1 MGAQSIAIRC
11 HAHSRAAFFV
21 TGDRSSRGGQR
32 TAALGISETR
42 LPATLRQAVKIELA
56 VALHSPYEIPIAV
69 GFNGALMTVL
79 WFFLPDHWKNALF
92 ALHGTLAF
100 AMVLAGWMIS
110 DVPATNVLALDA
122 ERMML
127 ALDDPATFRR
137 LLYAKNMALWVLVA
151 PLCALVALG
160 IGVNNHELTA
170 TIISIVAIVILPFGA
185 LGFAAWVGIRFPYH
199 PIPLSQRWAHRR
211 PWRHM
216 IVRWFTL
223 AVTPYILVP
232 TIIVILLLPSLVFWA
247 AFAEDGLHSRL
258 SGGVYATGML
268 IACVLALAGSLG
280 GHRVGGR
287 LARRRKA
294 ELSEYLSDPSR
305 G

>member
-1 MGAQSIAIRC
+1 LIIG
-11 HAHSRAAFFV
+11 
-21 TGDRSSRGGQR
+21 
-32 TAALGISETR
+32 ETR
-42 LPATLRQAVKIELA
+42 LPATLRQAVKIELG
-56 VALHSPYEIPIAV
+56 VAFHSPYEIPIAV
-69 GFNGALMTVL
+69 AFNGALMTVL
-79 WFFLPDHWKNALF
+79 WFFLPAHWKNALF

-137 LLYAKNMALWVLVA
+137 LLYAKNIALWVLVA
-151 PLCALVALG
+151 PVCSLVALG

-170 TIISIVAIVILPFGA
+170 TVISIVAIVILPFGA
-185 LGFAAWVGIRFPYH
+185 LGFSAWVGIRFPYH
-199 PIPLSQRWAHRR
+199 PMPLSQRWAHRR

-216 IVRWFTL
+216 ILRWFTL
-223 AVTPYILVP
+223 AATPYILVP
-232 TIIVILLLPSLVFWA
+232 TIIAILLLPSLAFWA
-247 AFAEDGLHSRL
+247 IFAADGLHSRL
-258 SGGVYATGML
+258 SGGVYAIGML
-268 IACVLALAGSLG
+268 IACVLALGGSLG
-280 GHRVGGR
+280 GHRVGER

-294 ELSEYLSDPSR
+294 ELSEYLSDPSC

>member
-1 MGAQSIAIRC
+1 
-11 HAHSRAAFFV
+11 V
-21 TGDRSSRGGQR
+21 T
-32 TAALGISETR
+32 ISQTR
-42 LPATLRQAVKIELA
+42 LPATIRDAVKTELGA
-56 VALHSPYEIPIAV
+56 ALHSPYEIPIAV
-69 GFNGALMTVL
+69 AFNGALMTIL
-79 WFFLPDHWKNALF
+79 WFFLPSHWKNALF

-122 ERMML
+122 DRMMH

-137 LLYAKNMALWVLVA
+137 LLYAKNIALWVLVA
-151 PLCALVALG
+151 PVCALVAVG

-170 TIISIVAIVILPFGA
+170 TVISIVAIVILPFGA
-185 LGFAAWVGIRFPYH
+185 LGFSAWVGIRFPYH
-199 PIPLSQRWAHRR
+199 PIPLSQRWGHRR

-223 AVTPYILVP
+223 AAVPYVLVP
-232 TIIVILLLPSLVFWA
+232 TIILILLLPSLGFWA
-247 AFAEDGLHSRL
+247 VFAADGLHSRL
-258 SGGVYATGML
+258 SGGVYALGML

-280 GHRVGGR
+280 GHRVGER

-294 ELSEYLSDPSR
+294 ELSEYLSDPAR

>member
-1 MGAQSIAIRC
+1 M
-11 HAHSRAAFFV
+11 
-21 TGDRSSRGGQR
+21 TG
-32 TAALGISETR
+32 
-42 LPATLRQAVKIELA
+42 ATLPTTVRQAVKLELG

-69 GFNGALMTVL
+69 AFNGALMTVL
-79 WFFLPDHWKNALF
+79 WFFLPAHWKNALF

-110 DVPATNVLALDA
+110 DVPATNVLGQDP

-137 LLYAKNMALWVLVA
+137 LLYAKNIALWVLVA
-151 PLCALVALG
+151 PVCSLVALG

-170 TIISIVAIVILPFGA
+170 TVISIVAIVILPFGA
-185 LGFAAWVGIRFPYH
+185 LGFSAWVGIRFPYH
-199 PIPLSQRWAHRR
+199 PIPLSERWAHRQ

-223 AVTPYILVP
+223 AATPFILVP
-232 TIIVILLLPSLVFWA
+232 TIIVILLVPSIAFWA
-247 AFAEDGLHSRL
+247 IFAADGLHSRL
-258 SGGVYATGML
+258 SAGVYALGIL
-268 IACVLALAGSLG
+268 IACILALAGSLG
-280 GHRVGGR
+280 GHRVGER
-287 LARRRKA
+287 LARRRRG
-294 ELSEYLSDPSR
+294 ELTEYLSDPSR

>member
-1 MGAQSIAIRC
+1 
-11 HAHSRAAFFV
+11 V
-21 TGDRSSRGGQR
+21 TG
-32 TAALGISETR
+32 SEVAVGTVTGAD
-42 LPATLRQAVKIELA
+42 LPTTLRQAVKIELG

-69 GFNGALMTVL
+69 ALNGALMTVL

-122 ERMML
+122 ERML
-127 ALDDPATFRR
+127 RALDDPATFRR
-137 LLYAKNMALWVLVA
+137 LLYAKNIALWVLVA
-151 PLCALVALG
+151 PICALVALG

-170 TIISIVAIVILPFGA
+170 TVVSIVAIVILPFGA
-185 LGFAAWVGIRFPYH
+185 LGFSAWIGIRFPYH
-199 PIPLSQRWAHRR
+199 PIPLAQRWAHRR

-223 AVTPYILVP
+223 AATPYILVP
-232 TIIVILLLPSLVFWA
+232 TIIVVLLLPSLAFWA
-247 AFAEDGLHSRL
+247 AFAADGLHSRL
-258 SGGVYATGML
+258 SGGVYAIGML
-268 IACVLALAGSLG
+268 IACVLALGGSLG
-280 GHRVGGR
+280 GHRVSER

-294 ELSEYLSDPSR
+294 ELSVYLSDPSR